1 VSVPERKHGE
11 EVLDTILK
19 QCGGIPVIVCSDAE
33 DAGGGLVRRGAQA
46 DPFGLGSDLP
56 MLSFYNKEDLPECK
70 RQIKEY
76 VSCAA
81 GVADIELTGVD
92 LNHGE
97 GRAIQVFARRA
108 EGAGATLSQLGGHS
122 AEKTLRVEVRDSEG
136 RGTRSVVAK
145 IGDRPRIKREAN
157 KVRTMATRLPP
168 DLMIGQADIV
178 IAGAARKGG
187 VFYGF
192 ADRYDRN
199 VFTCLSGDEAAACSA
214 VDALMHGF
222 SALHS
227 NAVVA
232 PKRFSMLRRDIVGS
246 DGLVNS
252 GQLEGKIRDLD
263 DLEML
268 TSSCI
273 QHGDL
278 HGENILV
285 DRLGKP
291 VLIDY
296 AKTANAC
303 GCLDAITL
311 ELSAV
316 FHPGAQAGRGA
327 WPSVAQMSAWA
338 DLDSFVIGCP
348 YPEFIKT
355 VRNWALGVAES
366 QQEIE
371 AVALAYV
378 LRQLRYS
385 EDIRPLALAFAESTQ
400 QRLAS

>member
-1 VSVPERKHGE
+1 
-11 EVLDTILK
+11 
-19 QCGGIPVIVCSDAE
+19 
-33 DAGGGLVRRGAQA
+33 
-46 DPFGLGSDLP
+46 
-56 MLSFYNKEDLPECK
+56 
-70 RQIKEY
+70 
-76 VSCAA
+76 
-81 GVADIELTGVD
+81 
-92 LNHGE
+92 
-97 GRAIQVFARRA
+97 
-108 EGAGATLSQLGGHS
+108 
-122 AEKTLRVEVRDSEG
+122 
-136 RGTRSVVAK
+136 
-145 IGDRPRIKREAN
+145 
-157 KVRTMATRLPP
+157 
-168 DLMIGQADIV
+168 MIGQADIV

-199 VFTCLSGDEAAACSA
+199 VFTCLSNDEAAACSA
-214 VDALMHGF
+214 VDALMQGF
-222 SALHS
+222 AALHS
-227 NAVVA
+227 NAVVV
-232 PKRFSMLRRDIVGS
+232 PKRFSLLRRSIVGR
-246 DGLVNS
+246 DGLMNS
-252 GQLEGKIRDLD
+252 GPLEEKIGDLD
-263 DLEML
+263 ELEIS

-285 DRLGKP
+285 DRAGKP

-327 WPSVAQMSAWA
+327 WPSLTQMSSWA
-338 DLDSFVIGCP
+338 DLDSYLVGCP
-348 YPEFIKT
+348 YPEFIRT
-355 VRNWALGVAES
+355 ARNWAVSVAES